1 MAAGDRSSGR
11 GNHEDYHRESGVPSP
26 YGIVTTEGGAIDED
40 IYCLDCGYN
49 LRGLYGDPVRCPEC
63 GGLNELG
70 AVTIP
75 APLIR
80 EALRG
85 MEAAPTRCVGF
96 AVLLSTMIGAGASDA
111 AMSGGIQGVPRYCIT
126 FALVGAVGWWY
137 HYRKMKVVFNNQPGW
152 RQVLLQFHLVALPFI
167 LGLPALFLSVART
180 SYYRAGLDPVFCV
193 FWLVAVPAVL
203 PLLLVYR
210 SARRRINV
218 MQRDAAVRIAREQL
232 RKTLHQQRRY

>member
-1 MAAGDRSSGR
+1 MSADDRSS
-11 GNHEDYHRESGVPSP
+11 EEAEPTDSHRESGVPSP

-63 GGLNELG
+63 GGLNDLG
-70 AVTIP
+70 AVAIP
-75 APLIR
+75 APMIR
-80 EALRG
+80 EALGG
-85 MEAAPTRCVGF
+85 MEAAPTQCVAF
-96 AVLLSTMIGAGASDA
+96 AILISTMIGAGVSFA
-111 AMSGGIQGVPRYCIT
+111 AMARGIKGVPSFPLL
-126 FALVGAVGWWY
+126 FALGGTVGWWY
-137 HYRKMKVVFNNQPGW
+137 NYRKMKVVFNDQPGW
-152 RQVLLQFHLVALPFI
+152 RWVLLQFHLVALPFI
-167 LGLPALFLSVART
+167 LGLPALFLAIERT
-180 SYYRAGLDPVFCV
+180 SYYRAGLDPVFCI